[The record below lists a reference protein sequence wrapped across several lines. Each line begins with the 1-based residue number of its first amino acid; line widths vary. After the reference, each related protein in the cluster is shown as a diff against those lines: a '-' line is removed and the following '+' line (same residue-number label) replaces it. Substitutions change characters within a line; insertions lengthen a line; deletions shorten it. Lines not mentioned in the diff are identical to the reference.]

1 MKKYIAECIG
11 AFALVFAGT
20 GAIIINSESHG
31 ALGHLGI
38 ALSFGLAIMTM
49 IYALGHISG
58 AHFNPAVTIAFT
70 AIGKFP
76 VKEVLPYLLSQCTGA
91 FIASGL
97 LKFLFPEDE
106 MLGTTIPAGSDM
118 QSFILEIILTFFLM
132 LVIINVAKGS
142 KEIGLF
148 AGIAIGG
155 TILLDAVFAGPIS
168 GASMNPARSLAPAV
182 ISGNL
187 EHLWVYLLAPV
198 IGALLAVFTWRFISP
213 KYEDNE

>member
-20 GAIIINSESHG
+20 GAIIINEQTH

-38 ALSFGLAIMTM
+38 AMSFGLAIMTM

-76 VKEVLPYLLSQCTGA
+76 KKEVLPYILSQCAGA

-97 LKFLFPEDE
+97 LKVLFPEDK
-106 MLGTTIPAGSDM
+106 MLGTTIPAGSDI

-182 ISGNL
+182 MSGNL
-187 EHLWVYLLAPV
+187 EHLWVYLLAPL
-198 IGALLAVFTWRFISP
+198 IGAVLAVFTWRSISP
-213 KYEDNE
+213 KYQENE

>member
-76 VKEVLPYLLSQCTGA
+76 VKEVLPYIMSQCAGA